1 MLYSVELANQVFVY
15 FDAAKVRTFFEF
27 TKFSSD
33 FLMILFYTISG
44 HDFRNSQTCRFAHS
58 KREFIAN
65 LKSELF
71 FANTPTHTLYNKARD
86 IIKQEINNST
96 GFCF

>member
-1 MLYSVELANQVFVY
+1 LVY

-33 FLMILFYTISG
+33 FFNDSFFYTISG

-65 LKSELF
+65 RKSELF
-71 FANTPTHTLYNKARD
+71 LQTLQRTHIF
-86 IIKQEINNST
+86 IIKQEIKYNKAKD
-96 GFCF
+96 